1 MSDHDQAR
9 ELIERAFETRP
20 YCPACAAPT
29 VITEAAD
36 GGLWLVCSAA
46 EQADGLLAR
55 VSAAMTAHVRTL
67 VVDPEVALA
76 A

>member
-1 MSDHDQAR
+1 MTRRATHRAR
-9 ELIERAFETRP
+9 LRYPALLSRVRRADRHQR
-20 YCPACAAPT
+20 
-29 VITEAAD
+29 AAD
-36 GGLWLVCSAA
+36 GGLWLVCSTA

-55 VSAAMTAHVRTL
+55 ISAAMTAHVRVL

>member
-1 MSDHDQAR
+1 MLHHDQAL
-9 ELIERAFETRP
+9 ELIERALDTRP

-29 VITEAAD
+29 TIGEAAD

-55 VSAAMTAHVRTL
+55 VSAAMIPHVRTL
-67 VVDPEVALA
+67 VVDPELALA

>member
-1 MSDHDQAR
+1 MSAHDQAR
-9 ELIERAFETRP
+9 TLIERAFEDHP

-29 VITEAAD
+29 IISEGPD
-36 GGLWLVCSAA
+36 GGLWLVCSTA
-46 EQADGLLAR
+46 EHADGLLAR
-55 VSAAMTAHVRTL
+55 VSAALVPHVRAL

>member
-1 MSDHDQAR
+1 MFNHDQAL
-9 ELIERAFETRP
+9 ELIERALDARP
-20 YCPACAAPT
+20 SCPACAGHTIITDAP
-29 VITEAAD
+29 D

-46 EQADGLLAR
+46 ESADGLMAR
-55 VSAAMTAHVRTL
+55 LSAALKPHVRTL

>member
-1 MSDHDQAR
+1 MSNHDQAR
-9 ELIERAFETRP
+9 ELIERAFDTRP

-29 VITEAAD
+29 VITVAPD

-46 EQADGLLAR
+46 EGADGLLAR
-55 VSAAMTAHVRTL
+55 MWAAMTAHVRTL